1 MSRQYGLEEKCEF
14 DPDQSIVA
22 TRNISRVGRIGTRSI
37 DHRQASDLLVTD
49 RIALIAIWLIGK
61 AIVIG
66 TPAVFPKRRGL
77 RKGTL

>member
-1 MSRQYGLEEKCEF
+1 MSRQYGLEQKYEF

-22 TRNISRVGRIGTRSI
+22 TRNILRVGRMGTRLI

-49 RIALIAIWLIGK
+49 CIVLIAICLIGK

-66 TPAVFPKRRGL
+66 TPVVSPKRRGL
-77 RKGTL
+77 REWTL